1 MLTNAVGSS
10 CTLILHELDQEAV
23 PLFEREPE
31 GLGPADVAAFTFDSG
46 SVESFRQA
54 VDQLQRVA
62 QASGDAL
69 PCLLV
74 AFEDQPM
81 HQAGPGCMTAK
92 TGLETQN
99 KCMLCN
105 MLSFPK
111 PRSWLQ

>member
-1 MLTNAVGSS
+1 MVPDAVGSS

-46 SVESFRQA
+46 TVESFRQA

-62 QASGDAL
+62 QASGDTL

-81 HQAGPGCMTAK
+81 HQAGPRCITAK
-92 TGLETQN
+92 TGLDTQN
-99 KCMLCN
+99 KRLFCN
-105 MLSFPK
+105 MLSLPK
-111 PRSWLQ
+111 PKLWL